1 MEYNTEAFSHIID
14 VEILATPASCTD
26 VYIVKEIELNMGL
39 YFCWGGLFCCYYK
52 YIRWLSP
59 ISAWRTN
66 VKSLSMTYD

>member
-39 YFCWGGLFCCYYK
+39 YFCWGGGGGVFFVVIINIYVG
-52 YIRWLSP
+52 
-59 ISAWRTN
+59 SARFLRDVQTSN
-66 VKSLSMTYD
+66 PYL

>member
-39 YFCWGGLFCCYYK
+39 YFCWGGGGGFIL
-52 YIRWLSP
+52 L
-59 ISAWRTN
+59 
-66 VKSLSMTYD
+66 LL